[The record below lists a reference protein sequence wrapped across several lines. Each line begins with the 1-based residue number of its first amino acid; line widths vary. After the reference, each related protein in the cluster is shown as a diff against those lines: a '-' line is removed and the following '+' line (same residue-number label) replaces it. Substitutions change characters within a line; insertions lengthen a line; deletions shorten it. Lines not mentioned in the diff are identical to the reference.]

1 LSQIK
6 NCLTN
11 SLLSLVIFNSEK
23 TKISIQNCNYNAF
36 LTTVPIG
43 ATQLGWHLYGKQVGF
58 DYGMIAGTFA
68 VILAGYLMYEK
79 GWRNEDED
87 ED

>member
-6 NCLTN
+6 IKKLILLLFLIVSSMKRPKYPYRIAIIMLLLT
-11 SLLSLVIFNSEK
+11 
-23 TKISIQNCNYNAF
+23 A
-36 LTTVPIG
+36 VPIG

>member
-1 LSQIK
+1 MKKPKYPYRIAILMLI
-6 NCLTN
+6 LT
-11 SLLSLVIFNSEK
+11 VP
-23 TKISIQNCNYNAF
+23 
-36 LTTVPIG
+36 PIG
-43 ATQLGWHLYGKQVGF
+43 ATQLGWYLYDMQTGF

>member
-1 LSQIK
+1 MIL
-6 NCLTN
+6 LT
-11 SLLSLVIFNSEK
+11 
-23 TKISIQNCNYNAF
+23 A
-36 LTTVPIG
+36 VPIG
-43 ATQLGWHLYGKQVGF
+43 ATQLGWYLYNMQVGL

-68 VILAGYLMYEK
+68 VILAAYLMYQK

>member
-1 LSQIK
+1 MKKPSYKFRIVIIFLI
-6 NCLTN
+6 LT
-11 SLLSLVIFNSEK
+11 V
-23 TKISIQNCNYNAF
+23 
-36 LTTVPIG
+36 VPIG

>member
-1 LSQIK
+1 MLL
-6 NCLTN
+6 LT
-11 SLLSLVIFNSEK
+11 
-23 TKISIQNCNYNAF
+23 A
-36 LTTVPIG
+36 VPIG
-43 ATQLGWHLYGKQVGF
+43 ATQLGWYLYGMQVGL

-68 VILAGYLMYEK
+68 VILAAYLMYRK

>member
-1 LSQIK
+1 MLL
-6 NCLTN
+6 LT
-11 SLLSLVIFNSEK
+11 
-23 TKISIQNCNYNAF
+23 A
-36 LTTVPIG
+36 VPIG

-68 VILAGYLMYEK
+68 VILAWYLMYEK

>member
-1 LSQIK
+1 MKKPKYPYRIAIIFLL
-6 NCLTN
+6 LT
-11 SLLSLVIFNSEK
+11 FP
-23 TKISIQNCNYNAF
+23 T
-36 LTTVPIG
+36 IG
-43 ATQLGWHLYGKQVGF
+43 ATQLGWYLYDQQTGF

-79 GWRNEDED
+79 DWRNEDED